1 MDPQEIK
8 VTGNQ
13 LVEKV
18 REIIKE
24 GQATRITIK
33 KGDHVYMEIPMS
45 VGLGGA
51 MAAIWLAPAL
61 AAVGAIAALVA
72 EVELVI
78 QRDDTTDA
86 VVVHE
91 EPESAKAN

>member
-8 VTGNQ
+8 VTGNH

-24 GQATRITIK
+24 GQATRRTIK

-51 MAAIWLAPAL
+51 MAAIWLAPAI

-72 EVELVI
+72 DVELVI
-78 QRDDTTDA
+78 QRDDTVD
-86 VVVHE
+86 VIVIHE
-91 EPESAKAN
+91 EPESAEVK